1 MTEHDDRMT
10 TLKPLQPT
18 RSLAEDAADMI
29 REQILGGGF
38 EQGEHL
44 VEARIAEQLNVSRGP
59 VREAFKLLRAEG
71 LLEEEP
77 RRGTFVV
84 TLSPDDVREIYG
96 LRAAI
101 EGRAARMLAMA
112 NDSAATAELRR
123 LLGAMEDAVRVGDAA
138 AVFRRDLAFH
148 DGLCRLAGNDRL
160 HEVFLRHVPML
171 RALLRLDERVYRSLD
186 EVANEHLPLVE
197 AIEGGDAEAA
207 ARMAEAHCD
216 HAGDLISAYIEERR
230 R

>member
-1 MTEHDDRMT
+1 MTMGNDDRIT
-10 TLKPLQPT
+10 SLKPLQPT

-38 EQGEHL
+38 EQGDHL

-71 LLEEEP
+71 LLEEEQ

-84 TLSPDDVREIYG
+84 TLAPADVREIYG

-101 EGRAARMLAMA
+101 
-112 NDSAATAELRR
+112 DPTATAELRG
-123 LLGAMEDAVRVGDAA
+123 LLNDMDAAVRSGDAA
-138 AVFRRDLAFH
+138 AVFRCDLAFH

-197 AIEGGDAEAA
+197 AIEAGAPDAA
-207 ARMAEAHCD
+207 ARIAEAHCD
-216 HAGDLISAYIEERR
+216 HAGDLISAYIEGQRGGGKQSTVDNP
-230 R
+230 